1 MIFFADRNHDD
12 IAWQIAAD
20 EALLIACEQN
30 LLGSHT
36 SAMRLWHQRSWAAV
50 LGASGKVAEDVH
62 LDECRRSGVPVARR
76 SSGGGTV
83 LLGPGTA
90 CLAWVL
96 PLADFSPDQRDVR
109 VLQVSIL
116 ERVAERVRQLEPR
129 LEVVASG
136 DWAIAGRKCAGSA
149 QRRMKTHVLVH
160 LSILN
165 RMPLEVVRRFLAE
178 PTRRPEYRS
187 QRTHDDF
194 LTNLDIEPMRLCEI
208 LSGFPEISECHEE
221 FPRNLAHLADRLAD
235 ERFRLSE
242 WTFRF

>member
-1 MIFFADRNHDD
+1 MIFFADPNHDD
-12 IAWQIAAD
+12 IAYQIAAD
-20 EALLIACEQN
+20 EALLVACEQN
-30 LLGSHT
+30 LLAPHT
-36 SAMRLWHQRSWAAV
+36 SAMRLWQQRSWAVV
-50 LGASGKVAEDVH
+50 LGASGRVADDVH
-62 LDECRRSGVPVARR
+62 AEECRRRGVPVARR

-96 PLADFSPDQRDVR
+96 PLAEFPSDQRDVR
-109 VLQVSIL
+109 VLQVSVL
-116 ERVAERVRQLEPR
+116 ERVAERFRQALPG

-165 RMPLEVVRRFLAE
+165 RLPLAEVRRFLAE
-178 PTRRPEYRS
+178 PSRRPEYRS
-187 QRTHDDF
+187 ERTHDDF
-194 LTNLDIEPMRLCEI
+194 LTNLDIEPTRLYEY
-208 LSGFPEISECHEE
+208 LSSFPEISERREE
-221 FPRNLAHLADRLAD
+221 FPKHLSLLADRLAD

-242 WTFRF
+242 WTYRF